1 MRHRR
6 SLTAV
11 VAAVALAVPVIVAT
25 SASATTVRTTRAA
38 GPAAPA
44 AGLAAPEITVTDVK
58 AHLSQF
64 QSIAAGN
71 GGNRYAGSSGYTASV
86 SYVEQ
91 KLRAAGYAVTRQ
103 PCTSCTAQS
112 ANLIAE
118 WPGGDAQQ
126 VLMLGAHLDSV
137 RAGPGSNDNGSGS
150 AGVLQ
155 VALAL
160 AQHNPTMTRRVRFAW
175 WADEEQGLR
184 GSNYYISR
192 LSTAERTSIKGY
204 LNFDMIASRNAGY
217 FINNISTPLAASL
230 KSYYD
235 RIGVATEENVEGVN
249 RSDDAS
255 FRNAGIASSGVAAGA
270 SARKTAAQAQ
280 KWGGSANAAYD
291 PCYHSAC
298 DTTANIA
305 DVPLGRAVNAMA
317 TAVWSHAVGDST
329 PPPTED
335 SFSLSVSP
343 FSAVV
348 APGGSAT
355 VAVSTVTTSG
365 TAQPVR
371 LAVSGAPAGVS
382 AAVSPS
388 SVTSGGSATL
398 SVSVSASVAAG
409 TYPLTVTGTGASA
422 TRTARVTLT
431 VSTGPPAGCG
441 GVSAWTASQ
450 AYAPGDKVSHLGRLW
465 NSTWY
470 STGAEPGVPGSWA
483 VWSDAAGPTVTVT
496 TGAALAQ
503 YAGTNSPYTILV
515 SGR

>member
-58 AHLSQF
+58 AHLSQL

-91 KLRAAGYAVTRQ
+91 KLRAAGYTVIRQ

-126 VLMLGAHLDSV
+126 VLMLGSHLDSV

-160 AQHNPTMTRRVRFAW
+160 AQQNPTMTRRVRFAW

-184 GSNYYISR
+184 GSNYYVSR
-192 LSTAERTSIKGY
+192 LSAAERTSIKGY

-217 FINNISTPLAASL
+217 FINNINTPLAASL

-291 PCYHSAC
+291 PCYHSSC

-317 TAVWSHAVGDST
+317 TAVWSHAVGDS
-329 PPPTED
+329 PPTED

-343 FSAVV
+343 SSAVV

-355 VAVSTVTTSG
+355 AAVSTVTTSG

-398 SVSVSASVAAG
+398 SVSVSASATAG

-422 TRTARVTLT
+422 TRTTKVTLT
-431 VSTGPPAGCG
+431 VSTGPPAGCQ

-450 AYAPGDKVSHLGRLW
+450 AYAPGDKASHLGRLW

-483 VWSDAAGPTVTVT
+483 VWSDA
-496 TGAALAQ
+496 GAC
-503 YAGTNSPYTILV
+503 
-515 SGR
+515 